1 VPSRPCPRAPA
12 SGPPFYRPE
21 RYTLRRSGHEPQI
34 RTARLT
40 GHGFT
45 DEAEEVARCLRAGRA
60 ESPVMPLDGT
70 LAVMRTL
77 DAARAASG
85 CGGQIRG
92 TL

>member
-1 VPSRPCPRAPA
+1 
-12 SGPPFYRPE
+12 
-21 RYTLRRSGHEPQI
+21 
-34 RTARLT
+34 
-40 GHGFT
+40 
-45 DEAEEVARCLRAGRA
+45 
-60 ESPVMPLDGT
+60 MPLDGT